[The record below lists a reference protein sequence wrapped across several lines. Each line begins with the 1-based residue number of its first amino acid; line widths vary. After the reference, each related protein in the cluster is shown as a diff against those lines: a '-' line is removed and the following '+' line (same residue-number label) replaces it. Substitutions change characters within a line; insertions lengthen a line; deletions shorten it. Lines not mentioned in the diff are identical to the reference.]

1 MPTALALLQ
10 VVVQILTTIT
20 LVTFLVAQMRLQR
33 FLYDKVRIKDF
44 ALVQAVNLLRQM
56 RASIIFQGPA
66 DEDPLRQAIEQLEE
80 ALKL

>member
-1 MPTALALLQ
+1 MTTALGVLQ

-33 FLYDKVRIKDF
+33 YLYDKVRIKDF
-44 ALVQAVNLLRQM
+44 ALGQAVNLLRQM
-56 RASIIFQGPA
+56 RSSLIFKGPP
-66 DEDPLRQAIEQLEE
+66 DDDPLRQAIEQLEE